1 MNITN
6 ECLSDFKDRLDYD
19 MYDDHKINLK
29 SLIVLRNEFNAS
41 RNKFDIVEVNAIK
54 YNSQSYD
61 KYPESSASIS
71 LDTGIPFSSVIS
83 DSGVWIYFT
92 FYSTKHITGIKN
104 CDKILVC
111 YEADTFYIIVSFR
124 LHSRIFI

>member
-61 KYPESSASIS
+61 KYPVQSYRIVVYGYTLHFIRLNIS
-71 LDTGIPFSSVIS
+71 LV
-83 DSGVWIYFT
+83 
-92 FYSTKHITGIKN
+92 
-104 CDKILVC
+104 
-111 YEADTFYIIVSFR
+111 
-124 LHSRIFI
+124 